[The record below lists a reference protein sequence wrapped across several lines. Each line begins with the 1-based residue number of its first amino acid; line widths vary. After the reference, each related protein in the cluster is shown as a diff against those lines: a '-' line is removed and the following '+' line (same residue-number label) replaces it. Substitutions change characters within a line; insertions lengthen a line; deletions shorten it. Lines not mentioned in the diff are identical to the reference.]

1 MAHSVLYI
9 LVQFSD
15 LKFKCWHIVRYKYN
29 LQCFFTTFSIPHPC
43 PGDNFVVFPLEKI
56 HDIGILWQ
64 RRCCANCLGHYVIT
78 IHRRHWWTDTL
89 PYQYRAQC
97 SIVWYEHFFKLCNT
111 PICLW
116 ITTHFANDSSNSRYT
131 EICYDKCE
139 NVTDLVSWQWI
150 TCWPKTTNCSSVA
163 LSATPDRT
171 YECKLHYV
179 AAITCIMLTNV

>member
-64 RRCCANCLGHYVIT
+64 RRCWANCLGHYVIT
-78 IHRRHWWTDTL
+78 IHRRH
-89 PYQYRAQC
+89 
-97 SIVWYEHFFKLCNT
+97 
-111 PICLW
+111 
-116 ITTHFANDSSNSRYT
+116 
-131 EICYDKCE
+131 
-139 NVTDLVSWQWI
+139 
-150 TCWPKTTNCSSVA
+150 
-163 LSATPDRT
+163 
-171 YECKLHYV
+171 
-179 AAITCIMLTNV
+179 